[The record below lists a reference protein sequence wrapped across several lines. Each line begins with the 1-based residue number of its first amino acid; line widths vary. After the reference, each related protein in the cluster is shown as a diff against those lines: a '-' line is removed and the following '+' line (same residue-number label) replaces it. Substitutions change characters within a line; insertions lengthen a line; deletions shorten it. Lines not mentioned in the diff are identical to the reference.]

1 MVKFTIEEIR
11 GLMDYKHN
19 IRNMSGA
26 RTARASLVLRVLRC
40 LLGAGAARLVP
51 ALTRV
56 LCGALR
62 YLVIA
67 HVDHGERPRLLRSL
81 FMTSV
86 RGCR

>member
-26 RTARASLVLRVLRC
+26 RAARAALVAHVLRRLRA
-40 LLGAGAARLVP
+40 AGTAWLVP

-56 LCGALR
+56 VCGALR

-67 HVDHGERPRLLRSL
+67 HVDHGERPGCQRSL
-81 FMTSV
+81 FPTSV